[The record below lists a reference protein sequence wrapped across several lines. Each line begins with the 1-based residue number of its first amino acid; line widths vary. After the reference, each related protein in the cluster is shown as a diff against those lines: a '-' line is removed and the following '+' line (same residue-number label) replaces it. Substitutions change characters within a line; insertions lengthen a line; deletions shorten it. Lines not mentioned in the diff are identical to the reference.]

1 MECNTFDVLRQQ
13 LFIEM
18 MGIDNVFNQLDD
30 NEKFIFILS
39 KPEAGKLAGEYL
51 NKTFQIRTCL
61 AENHKR
67 NGSAFTLSDSVT
79 FLSFF
84 FCVILVC

>member
-1 MECNTFDVLRQQ
+1 MECNTSDVLRQQ
-13 LFIEM
+13 LFIEV

-51 NKTFQIRTCL
+51 NKTFQIRSFL
-61 AENHKR
+61 IENHKR
-67 NGSAFTLSDSVT
+67 NG
-79 FLSFF
+79 
-84 FCVILVC
+84 